1 MRRFQQVFLALFGAT
16 VILISLLHVSL
27 GPSRLLGVGALDPT
41 MDSEDRFYATQ
52 FLAYG
57 MVVLWCVREVERK
70 TKIVRFLALA
80 LFVGGIAR
88 LVSMAAVGPP
98 NAFFLAMTALELGVP
113 VLMILVQGRVSAAS
127 PVALPGGAGGFVA

>member
-1 MRRFQQVFLALFGAT
+1 
-16 VILISLLHVSL
+16 
-27 GPSRLLGVGALDPT
+27 

-70 TKIVRFLALA
+70 TKVVRLLALA

-113 VLMILVQGRVSAAS
+113 ALMILVQGRVSAAS
-127 PVALPGGAGGFVA
+127 QPVRPERAGGFVA